1 MESIP
6 VCQIGTI
13 YCCYYVVMFT
23 YDCLQIRLTKNL
35 ISILIKTTLIKTYRP
50 FKTTNPTAA
59 GFKTTNPTAAG
70 FKTTNPTA
78 AGFKTTN
85 PTAAGFK
92 ISTNYTC
99 AVCVN
104 PLFLIICCFY
114 SKSIEQ
120 TNILLIYSMI
130 MKNAYIELL

>member
-50 FKTTNPTAA
+50 FKTTNPS
-59 GFKTTNPTAAG
+59 
-70 FKTTNPTA
+70 A

-92 ISTNYTC
+92 ISTNHTC

-130 MKNAYIELL
+130 MKINGHFLTQRQFLTSSILL

>member
-50 FKTTNPTAA
+50 FKTTNPS
-59 GFKTTNPTAAG
+59 
-70 FKTTNPTA
+70 A

-92 ISTNYTC
+92 ISTNHTC

-114 SKSIEQ
+114 SKSILNKQ
-120 TNILLIYSMI
+120 IFY
-130 MKNAYIELL
+130 